1 MKPIIYPYKMSSKSS
16 RDLARALDTIRVY
29 PDRKYVYKDNHL
41 VINWGSSRV
50 PDWHCAEML
59 NQPYPVLDAA
69 NKLSSL
75 YKFNEFNVPTVE
87 WTEYSYEAD
96 RWREWDKVFART
108 ILTGHSGKGIVVCTT
123 ELVPA
128 PLYTKEFRK
137 TNEYRVHVW
146 DNEVL
151 DIQEK
156 RKREGTGSRIDHDIW
171 NHGNDFVFARQN
183 VNCPDVVKDAAILAV
198 QALGLDFGAADVGY
212 NTNGD
217 VAVFEVNTAPGL
229 TGTTLTKYVEKIN
242 EL

>member
-1 MKPIIYPYKMSSKSS
+1 MSS

-29 PDRKYVYKDNHL
+29 PDRQYVQKPDHA
-41 VINWGSSRV
+41 VINWGSSR
-50 PDWHCAEML
+50 
-59 NQPYPVLDAA
+59 QPNWENGRIYNKPSRVAYA
-69 NKLSSL
+69 TNKLRSL
-75 YKFNEFNVPTVE
+75 YKFNEFDVPTVE

-128 PLYTKEFRK
+128 PLYTKEFKK

-146 DNEVL
+146 GNEVL

-156 RKREGTGSRIDHDIW
+156 RKRLGTGPSSDCDIW

-183 VNCPDVVKDAAILAV
+183 VECPDSVKDAAILAV
-198 QALGLDFGAADVGY
+198 KALGLDFGAADVGY